1 MVSPNGLRYH
11 RVAPVHDLPATQNP
25 SETGG
30 PAAPRSFPRRLAWR
44 LAVASGLCAAVPLA
58 GLGAY
63 AISSGDAATPLRV
76 LGFVLI
82 VGVAVSALTYRLAL
96 RLTQPLARLDVE
108 AGRLAAGQLEGV
120 IELDSAD
127 EVAALAQ
134 NFNRMASNMKASIT
148 ELESS
153 NRQLA
158 SANVE
163 LRELDRVKSD
173 LIANVSHE
181 LRTPLTAIKGYTE
194 YVADRKLGA
203 VSERQEKAL
212 AVVLR
217 NIERLARSINALLDF
232 SRIEGGRLKLN
243 RQPFALPLLVDHVH
257 QTLRSM
263 IERKSLSF
271 QTRFEVGLPDVLADR
286 EQLTQVFENL
296 VINAIKFTPEHGRI
310 EITAK
315 RVRQGDASVVEVSVS
330 DTGVGIL
337 PDQASR
343 IFSRFHQVDASS
355 SRRVGGV
362 GLGLAIVKNIVD
374 AHDST
379 IRVESDPGKLTR
391 FTFTLPVAEVARADE
406 ARTPRRAMAVRADSE
421 HP

>member
-11 RVAPVHDLPATQNP
+11 RVPQVHDSPATKKP
-25 SETGG
+25 SEAGG
-30 PAAPRSFPRRLAWR
+30 STATRSLPQRLAWR
-44 LAVASGLCAAVPLA
+44 LAVASGLCAAAPLA
-58 GLGAY
+58 ALAAY
-63 AISSGDAATPLRV
+63 AISSGGAPKPLLM
-76 LGFVLI
+76 LGFVLLG
-82 VGVAVSALTYRLAL
+82 GVAAGILTYRLAG
-96 RLTQPLARLDVE
+96 RLARPLARLNVE
-108 AGRLAAGQLEGV
+108 AGRLAAGELEGV
-120 IELDSAD
+120 SDLDSAD
-127 EVAALAQ
+127 EVAALARS
-134 NFNRMASNMKASIT
+134 FNRMATNMKASIT

-271 QTRFEVGLPDVLADR
+271 QTSFEVDLPDVLADR
-286 EQLTQVFENL
+286 ERLAQVFENRCS
-296 VINAIKFTPEHGRI
+296 PEI
-310 EITAK
+310 C
-315 RVRQGDASVVEVSVS
+315 
-330 DTGVGIL
+330 
-337 PDQASR
+337 
-343 IFSRFHQVDASS
+343 
-355 SRRVGGV
+355 
-362 GLGLAIVKNIVD
+362 
-374 AHDST
+374 
-379 IRVESDPGKLTR
+379 
-391 FTFTLPVAEVARADE
+391 
-406 ARTPRRAMAVRADSE
+406 
-421 HP
+421 

>member
-1 MVSPNGLRYH
+1 MHDSP
-11 RVAPVHDLPATQNP
+11 AIQKP
-25 SETGG
+25 SEASGST
-30 PAAPRSFPRRLAWR
+30 AARSFPERLAWR

-58 GLGAY
+58 GLAAY
-63 AISSGDAATPLRV
+63 AISGGSAPTALPM
-76 LGFVLI
+76 LGFVLLG
-82 VGVAVSALTYRLAL
+82 GVVAGALTHRLAG
-96 RLTQPLARLDVE
+96 RMAQPLARLNVE
-108 AGRLAAGQLEGV
+108 ARRLAAGELEGV
-120 IELDSAD
+120 SELDSAD

-134 NFNRMASNMKASIT
+134 SFNRRATNMKASIT

-158 SANVE
+158 SANVD

-271 QTRFEVGLPDVLADR
+271 QTSFEVDLPDVLADR
-286 EQLTQVFENL
+286 ERLSQVFENL
-296 VINAIKFTPEHGRI
+296 VINAIKFTPENGRI

-315 RVRQGDASVVEVSVS
+315 LVQQGDTLVVEVSVS
-330 DTGVGIL
+330 DTGVGIP
-337 PDQASR
+337 PDQAGR

-406 ARTPRRAMAVRADSE
+406 ARTHRPRAARAGGE
-421 HP
+421 HL